1 MGDFWKNAFAIDHE
15 RERTFTDEEKDLCRR
30 LAEKIVRHG
39 MALPAILFLETARPM
54 NFIGSQALAF
64 FEPIVKGLF
73 SWEDYTGFR
82 IVLEQRGSVELI
94 LRSIEEAEAERTRE
108 IAKSKAEGRPGLIL
122 RTFRRLK
129 EKKKMKGD
137 TSPSKSQSKENGK

>member
-1 MGDFWKNAFAIDHE
+1 MGDFWKNAFAINHE
-15 RERTFTDEEKDLCRR
+15 REHTFTDKEKDLCRR

-82 IVLEQRGSVELI
+82 LVLEKRGSVELI
-94 LRSIEEAEAERTRE
+94 LLSIEKAEAERTKD
-108 IAKSKAEGRPGLIL
+108 IAKSKAEGRPGLIT
-122 RTFRRLK
+122 RTFRRLR
-129 EKKKMKGD
+129 EKKNTG
-137 TSPSKSQSKENGK
+137 SGPPPS